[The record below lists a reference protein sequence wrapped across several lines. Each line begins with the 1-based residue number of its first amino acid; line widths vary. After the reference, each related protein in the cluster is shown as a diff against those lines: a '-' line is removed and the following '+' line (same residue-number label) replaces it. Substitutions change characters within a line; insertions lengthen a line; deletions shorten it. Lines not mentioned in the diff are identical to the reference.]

1 MSTGDALT
9 IKKGILA
16 VVAMYACQLLAG
28 LFVSIVINSDKQL
41 SIEVLGLLS
50 ALIGGALVLSLF
62 YWDQRKNPFTKLS
75 FTGRAG
81 TSITFKQS
89 ISLILLLLT
98 LTHVAAY
105 IYRSIILPE
114 FGHAGV
120 VGGGSQVF
128 SYIHDNTNWLGM
140 LAFLTLALCIGP
152 IMEEVVFREYLQR
165 SLSTR
170 FPVWIAISITSAVFM
185 FGHSPMILWP
195 MYFVFS
201 AAWGYVYM
209 KTGRLSMA
217 ILFHVLNNLFYTVIG
232 FLGLEILA

>member
-1 MSTGDALT
+1 MSNMDSIT

-16 VVAMYACQLLAG
+16 VVAMYVCQLLAG

-50 ALIGGALVLSLF
+50 ALIGGVLVLLLF
-62 YWDQRKNPFTKLS
+62 YWDQKRNPFTTLS
-75 FTGRAG
+75 VSKSSKSTI
-81 TSITFKQS
+81 TLKHSIY
-89 ISLILLLLT
+89 LILFLLT

-105 IYRSIILPE
+105 IYRSIVLPE
-114 FGHAGV
+114 FGYAGV

-128 SYIHDNTNWLGM
+128 SYIQHNTNWLGM
-140 LAFLTLALCIGP
+140 LAFLTLALCVGP
-152 IMEEVVFREYLQR
+152 VMEEVVFREYLQQ

-185 FGHSPMILWP
+185 FGHSPIVLWP
-195 MYFVFS
+195 MYFIFS
-201 AAWGYVYM
+201 FAWGYVYM
-209 KTGRLSMA
+209 KTGKLSMA